1 MDYIADSEGTALSYS
16 VMIDVVS
23 EYRKKTTISD
33 KHFDEI
39 RKDVKKRG
47 KKR

>member
-1 MDYIADSEGTALSYS
+1 MSDVISEFR
-16 VMIDVVS
+16 
-23 EYRKKTTISD
+23 EKTTISD

-47 KKR
+47 GQK